1 MTELA
6 LTAGEWAALSGGLR
20 EALMASGAAPTIR
33 ARAHPAA
40 RVSALW
46 RGSVPILARGDT
58 IWWPGAPADLSGGP
72 AMALLQ
78 HELQHVLDYRTGWLT
93 AARYLAG
100 PRHWRYGY
108 ELAPETAWDAL
119 GAEQRAM
126 VAEHI
131 WLMENGLVAAND
143 LERLRALA
151 PWGRVVHCPPQN
163 PMLSAARL

>member
-1 MTELA
+1 MTERA
-6 LTAGEWAALSGGLR
+6 LTAGEWARLSAGLR
-20 EALMASGAAPTIR
+20 AALVGAGASPIIKAA
-33 ARAHPAA
+33 AHPAA

-46 RGSVPILARGDT
+46 RGSLPILARGDR
-58 IWWPGAPADLSGGP
+58 IWWPRAPADVSASAG
-72 AMALLQ
+72 MAVLQ

-93 AARYLAG
+93 AARYLAS

-108 ELAPETAWDAL
+108 ELGPETAWETL

-131 WLMENGLVAAND
+131 WLMENGLAPAD
-143 LERLRALA
+143 ELERLRALA
-151 PWGRVVHCPPQN
+151 PWGRAVHCPPQN